1 MQSMFINDVWNI
13 LKTNFHLAIQN
24 NLLFAITYLFLIPV
38 FRGIANLNSIH
49 SAECLEQSVTL
60 IGILLIV
67 PLLAPEQNAAIRE
80 VLFTKPMSQWKIL
93 FTRVILSLIT
103 LIILTCTFAG
113 IMIWNGCTFPYWNYV
128 AGTIIS
134 ELALGNIGFFTA
146 VITHSTVT
154 GYFISIGYFLLNF
167 LGNISSQSIFY
178 LFSMG
183 TENYITKLWLIGIS
197 ILFLSV
203 TFIHSRKVH

>member
-1 MQSMFINDVWNI
+1 MFINDAWNI

-24 NLLFAITYLFLIPV
+24 NLLLAIAYLLLIPV
-38 FRGIANLNSIH
+38 FRGIANLNSIY

-80 VLFTKPMSQWKIL
+80 VLFTKPISQWKIL

-146 VITHSTVT
+146 VITHSTLT

-183 TENYITKLWLIGIS
+183 TENYITKLWLTGIS
-197 ILFLSV
+197 ILFLSA
-203 TFIHSRKVH
+203 TFIYGRKVH

>member
-1 MQSMFINDVWNI
+1 MFINDAWNI

-24 NLLFAITYLFLIPV
+24 NLLLAITYLLLIPV
-38 FRGIANLNSIH
+38 FRGIANLNSIY

-134 ELALGNIGFFTA
+134 ELALGNIGFFTS

-183 TENYITKLWLIGIS
+183 TENYITKLWLTGIS
-197 ILFLSV
+197 ILFLSA
-203 TFIHSRKVH
+203 TFIYGRKVH

>member
-1 MQSMFINDVWNI
+1 MFINDAWNI

-24 NLLFAITYLFLIPV
+24 NLLLAITYLLLIPV
-38 FRGIANLNSIH
+38 FRGIANLNSIY

-146 VITHSTVT
+146 VITHSTLT

-183 TENYITKLWLIGIS
+183 TENYITKLWLTGIS
-197 ILFLSV
+197 ILFLSA
-203 TFIHSRKVH
+203 TFIYGRKVH

>member
-1 MQSMFINDVWNI
+1 MFINDAWNI

-24 NLLFAITYLFLIPV
+24 SLLLAIAYLLLIPV

-80 VLFTKPMSQWKIL
+80 VLFTKPISQWKIL

-146 VITHSTVT
+146 VITHSTLT

-183 TENYITKLWLIGIS
+183 TENYITKLWLTGIS
-197 ILFLSV
+197 ILFLSA
-203 TFIHSRKVH
+203 TFIYGRKVH

>member
-1 MQSMFINDVWNI
+1 MDLRTKNGKETSMQSMFINDAWNI

-24 NLLFAITYLFLIPV
+24 NLLLAIAYLLLIPV
-38 FRGIANLNSIH
+38 FRGIANLNSIY

-80 VLFTKPMSQWKIL
+80 VLFTKPISQWKIL

-134 ELALGNIGFFTA
+134 ELALGNID
-146 VITHSTVT
+146 
-154 GYFISIGYFLLNF
+154 FL
-167 LGNISSQSIFY
+167 QQ
-178 LFSMG
+178 
-183 TENYITKLWLIGIS
+183 
-197 ILFLSV
+197 
-203 TFIHSRKVH
+203 

>member
-1 MQSMFINDVWNI
+1 MQSMFINDAWNI

-24 NLLFAITYLFLIPV
+24 NLLLAIAYLLLIPV
-38 FRGIANLNSIH
+38 FRGIANLNSIY

-80 VLFTKPMSQWKIL
+80 VLFTKPISQWKIL

-146 VITHSTVT
+146 VITHSTLT

-183 TENYITKLWLIGIS
+183 TENYITKLWLTGIS
-197 ILFLSV
+197 ILFLSA
-203 TFIHSRKVH
+203 TFIYGRKVH

>member
-1 MQSMFINDVWNI
+1 MQSIFINDAWNI

-24 NLLFAITYLFLIPV
+24 NLLLAIAYLLLIPV
-38 FRGIANLNSIH
+38 FRGIANLNNIH
-49 SAECLEQSVTL
+49 SAECWEQSVTL

-67 PLLAPEQNAAIRE
+67 PLLAPEQNAAIQE
-80 VLFTKPMSQWKIL
+80 ILFTKPMPQWKIL
-93 FTRVILSLIT
+93 FTRVILSLII
-103 LIILTCTFAG
+103 LAILTCIFAK
-113 IMIWNGCTFPYWNYV
+113 IMILNGCTFPYWNYV

-134 ELALGNIGFFTA
+134 ELALGSIGFFLA
-146 VITHSTVT
+146 AITHSTVI
-154 GYFISIGYFLLNF
+154 GYLISTGYFLLNF

-183 TENYITKLWLIGIS
+183 TENYITKLWLMGIS

>member
-1 MQSMFINDVWNI
+1 MFINDAWNI

-24 NLLFAITYLFLIPV
+24 NLLLAITYLLLIPV
-38 FRGIANLNSIH
+38 FRGIANLNSIY

-183 TENYITKLWLIGIS
+183 AENYITKLWLTGIS
-197 ILFLSV
+197 ILFLSA
-203 TFIHSRKVH
+203 TFIYGRKVH

>member
-1 MQSMFINDVWNI
+1 MFINDAWNI

-24 NLLFAITYLFLIPV
+24 NLLLAITYLLLIPV
-38 FRGIANLNSIH
+38 FRGIANLNSIY

-183 TENYITKLWLIGIS
+183 AENYITKLWLTGIS

>member
-1 MQSMFINDVWNI
+1 MFINDVWNI

-24 NLLFAITYLFLIPV
+24 NLLLAIAYLLLIPV

-49 SAECLEQSVTL
+49 SAECLEQSVTP
-60 IGILLIV
+60 IGVLLIV

-80 VLFTKPMSQWKIL
+80 VLFTKPMPQWKIL

-183 TENYITKLWLIGIS
+183 IGNYITKLWLIGIS

>member
-1 MQSMFINDVWNI
+1 MFINDAWNI

-24 NLLFAITYLFLIPV
+24 SLLLAIAYLLLIPV
-38 FRGIANLNSIH
+38 FRGIANLNSIY

-80 VLFTKPMSQWKIL
+80 VLFTKPISQWKIL

-146 VITHSTVT
+146 VITHSTLT

-183 TENYITKLWLIGIS
+183 TENYITKLWLTGIS
-197 ILFLSV
+197 ILFLSA
-203 TFIHSRKVH
+203 TFIYGRKVH

>member
-1 MQSMFINDVWNI
+1 MFINDVWNI

>member
-1 MQSMFINDVWNI
+1 MFINDAWNI
-13 LKTNFHLAIQN
+13 LKTNFHLALQN
-24 NLLFAITYLFLIPV
+24 NLLLAIAYLLLIPV
-38 FRGIANLNSIH
+38 FRGIANLNSIY

-80 VLFTKPMSQWKIL
+80 VLFTKPISQWKIL

-146 VITHSTVT
+146 VITHSTLT

-183 TENYITKLWLIGIS
+183 TENYITKLWLTGIS
-197 ILFLSV
+197 ILFLSA
-203 TFIHSRKVH
+203 TFIYGRKVH

>member
-1 MQSMFINDVWNI
+1 MFINDAWNI

-24 NLLFAITYLFLIPV
+24 NLLLAITYLLLIPV
-38 FRGIANLNSIH
+38 FRGIANLNSIY

-80 VLFTKPMSQWKIL
+80 VLFTKPMSPWKIL

-183 TENYITKLWLIGIS
+183 TENYITKLWLTGIS

>member
-1 MQSMFINDVWNI
+1 MFINDAWNI

-24 NLLFAITYLFLIPV
+24 NLLLAITYLLLIPV
-38 FRGIANLNSIH
+38 FRGIANLNSIY

-80 VLFTKPMSQWKIL
+80 VLFTKPISQWKIL

-146 VITHSTVT
+146 VITHSTLT

-183 TENYITKLWLIGIS
+183 TENYITKLWLTGIS
-197 ILFLSV
+197 ILFLSA
-203 TFIHSRKVH
+203 TFIYGRKVH

>member
-1 MQSMFINDVWNI
+1 MFINDAWNI

-24 NLLFAITYLFLIPV
+24 NLLLAITYLLLIPV
-38 FRGIANLNSIH
+38 FRGIANLNSIY

-103 LIILTCTFAG
+103 LIILTCAFAG

-183 TENYITKLWLIGIS
+183 AENYITKLWLTGIS
-197 ILFLSV
+197 ILFLSA
-203 TFIHSRKVH
+203 TFIYGRKVH

>member
-1 MQSMFINDVWNI
+1 MFINDAWNI

-24 NLLFAITYLFLIPV
+24 NLLLAIAYLLLIPV
-38 FRGIANLNSIH
+38 FRGIANLNSIY

-178 LFSMG
+178 LFSIG
-183 TENYITKLWLIGIS
+183 IENYITKLWLTGIS
-197 ILFLSV
+197 ILFLSA
-203 TFIHSRKVH
+203 TFIYGRKVH

>member
-1 MQSMFINDVWNI
+1 MFINDAWNI

-24 NLLFAITYLFLIPV
+24 NLLLAIAYLLLIPV
-38 FRGIANLNSIH
+38 FRGIANLNSIY

-80 VLFTKPMSQWKIL
+80 VLFTKPISQWKIL

-146 VITHSTVT
+146 VITHSTLT

-167 LGNISSQSIFY
+167 LGNISSQSIFIY
-178 LFSMG
+178 F
-183 TENYITKLWLIGIS
+183 LWEQKII
-197 ILFLSV
+197 
-203 TFIHSRKVH
+203 

>member
-1 MQSMFINDVWNI
+1 MFINDAWNI

-24 NLLFAITYLFLIPV
+24 NLLLAITYLLLIPV
-38 FRGIANLNSIH
+38 FRGIANLNSIY

-67 PLLAPEQNAAIRE
+67 PLLAPEQNAALRE

-167 LGNISSQSIFY
+167 LGNISSQSILY

-183 TENYITKLWLIGIS
+183 AENYITKLWLTGIS
-197 ILFLSV
+197 ILFLSA
-203 TFIHSRKVH
+203 TFIYGRKVH

>member
-1 MQSMFINDVWNI
+1 MFINDAWNI

-24 NLLFAITYLFLIPV
+24 NLLLAITYLLLIPV
-38 FRGIANLNSIH
+38 FRGIANLNSIY

-167 LGNISSQSIFY
+167 LGNISSYFFFY

-183 TENYITKLWLIGIS
+183 AENYITKLWLTGIS
-197 ILFLSV
+197 ILFLSA
-203 TFIHSRKVH
+203 TFIYGRKVH